1 MKKHGLM
8 ALILHAFL
16 LLPVIVQAQ
25 EYFTLPEIREQAAS
39 GWHETYMDKY
49 GRETVVDI
57 DVEVFGSDTAPVLKI
72 GQPEYVEYSC
82 VNNNPFMSIGTRG
95 GKKTYIYDLAGEE
108 VELDKAYGVEYG
120 NDLELREAYA
130 FLTTHLGEYGIP
142 SEGFLYDRPEIFAVL
157 CNAKETGEVLDPA
170 FYNIRLW
177 PKLYDMP
184 VMTNAMESFG
194 KPGWPDFK
202 PLLMFRMRNTD
213 EYTITVRTCEEQ
225 EMIATD
231 IPLCSLEQVRRNIED
246 KIEEGYIQEVI
257 SLNFGYSIYNDLA
270 IQSKAPLAVTDV
282 KSYYAVPSWVLKC
295 KFMKNP
301 RKNYSDRTATTCLT
315 INAQT
320 GELLDYF
327 DKSKF
332 GFADADYK
340 GFISWEKVQ

>member
-1 MKKHGLM
+1 MKRW
-8 ALILHAFL
+8 ICL
-16 LLPVIVQAQ
+16 LLGMVMLVDAVSASAQ
-25 EYFTLPEIREQAAS
+25 EYYTLPEIREQATT
-39 GWHETYMDKY
+39 GWHETYIDKY

-57 DVEVFGSDTAPVLKI
+57 DVEVFGTDTAAVLKI

-95 GKKTYIYDLAGEE
+95 GKKTYIYDLAGEK
-108 VELDKAYGVEYG
+108 VELDKAYGMEYG

-130 FLTTHLGEYGIP
+130 FLTSHLSEHGIP
-142 SEGFLYDRPEIFAVL
+142 AEGFLYDRPEIFAVL

-170 FYNIRLW
+170 FYYIRLW
-177 PKLYDMP
+177 PKLYEMP
-184 VMTNAMESFG
+184 VMASAMESFG

-202 PLLMFRMRNTD
+202 PLLMYRMRNTD

-231 IPLCSLEQVRRNIED
+231 IPLCSLEQVLRNIEK

-257 SLNFGYSIYNDLA
+257 SLSFGYSIYNDPA
-270 IQSKAPLAVTDV
+270 IQSKTPLAITDV

-301 RKNYSDRTATTCLT
+301 KKNCSDRTSATCLT

-340 GFISWEKVQ
+340 GFIPWDKVQ